1 MNETIKSPKIIDLSW
16 GRVEVDGMG
25 EFKDVKLYPGGARAW
40 EWGETGTEH
49 IPGVQYSDVEELLE
63 HGAKVVV
70 LTRGVLGRLNVMPE
84 TVTELQNRGITVHV
98 LKTNKAVEK
107 YNQLR
112 ENFPVGGLF
121 HSTC

>member
-1 MNETIKSPKIIDLSW
+1 MDAAIKSPKINDLSW
-16 GRVEVDGMG
+16 GHVEIDGLG

-40 EWGETGTEH
+40 DWGETGTEH
-49 IPGVQYSDVEELLE
+49 MPGVQIADVEELLE
-63 HGAKVVV
+63 HGAEVVV
-70 LTRGVLGRLNVMPE
+70 LTRGVLGRLNVMSE
-84 TVTELQNRGITVHV
+84 TVAELHDRGITVHV
-98 LKTNKAVEK
+98 LKTKKAVEK